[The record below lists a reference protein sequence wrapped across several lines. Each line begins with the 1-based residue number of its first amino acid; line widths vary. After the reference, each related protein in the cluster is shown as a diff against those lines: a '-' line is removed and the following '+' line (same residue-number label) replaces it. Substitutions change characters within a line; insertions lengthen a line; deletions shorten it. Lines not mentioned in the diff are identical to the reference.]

1 MTNWLLK
8 CFVKQYQDTE
18 NPAVRASY
26 GRLAGIFGIFCNVL
40 LFAAKLTV
48 GILSGSVSIL
58 ADAVNNLSD
67 ASSSVVTLLGFQ
79 LSKRPPDA
87 EHPYGHARIE
97 YLSGLGIAA
106 LILLVGAELLKSS
119 VQKILHP
126 EAVSLSWLLV
136 AILLASV
143 AVKLLMAR
151 FYRKLGGKIHSAA
164 LLASAADSRN
174 DVLSTLAVLLA
185 CLIGDWT
192 GLRVDGYAGLLVALF
207 ILWSGVGIA
216 KDTISPLLGE
226 AASPELV
233 HMVRYEIAKYP
244 EVLGIH
250 DLIVHDY
257 GPGRRFASV
266 HVEMDASRDVLECH
280 ERIDSIERA
289 FREKHGLDMVI
300 HYDPIVTDDPELS
313 LLREKIAA
321 QMRSIDTRLSV
332 HDFRMVRG
340 RESSNVIFDLVVPFD
355 LQGKKPELRALAE
368 RTLAEEGCYRAVI
381 TFDTP
386 AVQEEI

>member
-8 CFVKQYQDTE
+8 CFVKNYEDTE

-26 GRLAGIFGIFCNVL
+26 GRLAGIFGIFCNAL

-58 ADAVNNLSD
+58 ADAVNNFSD

-87 EHPYGHARIE
+87 KHPYGHARIE

-136 AILLASV
+136 GILLASV

-151 FYRKLGGKIHSAA
+151 FYRALGGRIQSAA

-185 CLIGDWT
+185 CLIGAWT

-266 HVEMDASRDVLECH
+266 HVEMDASRDVLQCH
-280 ERIDSIERA
+280 ELIDSIERV
-289 FREKHGLDMVI
+289 FRETHGLEMVI
-300 HYDPIVTDDPELS
+300 HYDPIVTDDPELAH
-313 LLREKIAA
+313 LREKIAA
-321 QMRSIDTRLSV
+321 QMHELDARLTV

-355 LQGKKPELRALAE
+355 LQEKKSQLRALAE
-368 RTLAEEGCYRAVI
+368 QTLADSGSYRAVI

-386 AVQEEI
+386 AVREEN